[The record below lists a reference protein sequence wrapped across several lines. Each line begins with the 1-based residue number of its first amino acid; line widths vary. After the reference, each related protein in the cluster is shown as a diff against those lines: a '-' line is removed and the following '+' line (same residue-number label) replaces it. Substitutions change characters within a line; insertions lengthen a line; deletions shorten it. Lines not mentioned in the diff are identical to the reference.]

1 MGISTG
7 TMNSSIIRTPTS
19 IACAAE
25 ARAWNIWSSARKPG
39 TSIMCGPDV
48 LPLHPETRLEPV
60 SIYACLVQQSLLH
73 SLSVHS
79 SIELSVCGSR
89 IGTPPLVSFSFL
101 LCCSPTSH
109 PLSLLSLLFSP
120 ACCPGA
126 SFAVVNLGQA
136 GPSPPGFPPIDLFI
150 CQQPHVGMMSS

>member
-1 MGISTG
+1 
-7 TMNSSIIRTPTS
+7 MNSSIIRILIS

-39 TSIMCGPDV
+39 TSIMCGPGV

-109 PLSLLSLLFSP
+109 PLSLLSLLSLL
-120 ACCPGA
+120 ACYPGA
-126 SFAVVNLGQA
+126 LFTTADLSQA
-136 GPSPPGFPPIDLFI
+136 GSFSSGFLPMDLSI
-150 CQQPHVGMMSS
+150 YQQPHVRIMSS